1 MPGSKVHL
9 TSAIIASIIGNKNIN
24 IATIMVGT
32 IIPDLMS
39 VIAIPC
45 SIFIKGPDLNS
56 IYNFFDQTLIWGV
69 VDVVTMSIVIIHLI
83 NKYPKFVRV
92 FTYRQKHDKNT
103 IIIPSIIGGFL
114 HIILDKYYM

>member
-1 MPGSKVHL
+1 MENKIL
-9 TSAIIASIIGNKNIN
+9 NNNLEIKEAISFKDRLYGLIGNKNIN

-56 IYNFFDQTLIWGV
+56 IYNFFDQTLI
-69 VDVVTMSIVIIHLI
+69 
-83 NKYPKFVRV
+83 
-92 FTYRQKHDKNT
+92 
-103 IIIPSIIGGFL
+103 
-114 HIILDKYYM
+114 